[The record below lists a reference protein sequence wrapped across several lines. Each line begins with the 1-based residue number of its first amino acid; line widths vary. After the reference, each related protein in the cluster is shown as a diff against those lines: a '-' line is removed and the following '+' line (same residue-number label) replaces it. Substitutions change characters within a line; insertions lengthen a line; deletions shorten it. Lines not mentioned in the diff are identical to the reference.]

1 MKKYFKPIL
10 LIYLAI
16 ALLVSGY
23 LYLNPPLSTTVYKSS
38 SEAYNAVSDPPKGH
52 RFKDINSW
60 RGEFGGEFY
69 NLITYNENY
78 SKYSLLFFSV
88 GGLILYAIFLIK
100 KAKD

>member
-10 LIYLAI
+10 LIYIAI
-16 ALLVSGY
+16 ALGVSGY
-23 LYLNPPLSTTVYKSS
+23 LYLNPPLSTTAYGSS
-38 SEAYNAVSDPPKGH
+38 YEAYDAANDPPKGH

-60 RGEFGGEFY
+60 SGEFGGEYY

-88 GGLILYAIFLIK
+88 GGLILYAIVLFK